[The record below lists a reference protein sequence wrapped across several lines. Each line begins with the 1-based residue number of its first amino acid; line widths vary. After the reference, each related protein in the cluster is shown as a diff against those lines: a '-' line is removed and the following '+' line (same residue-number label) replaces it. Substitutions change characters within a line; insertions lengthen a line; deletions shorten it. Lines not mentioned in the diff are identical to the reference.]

1 MVLDKLEDQKSGK
14 SDKDQGSNKKVST
27 TAKIFTCQEI
37 EAKSLKRN
45 FQKSSS
51 K

>member
-1 MVLDKLEDQKSGK
+1 MVLDKLEDQNIGK
-14 SDKDQGSNKKVST
+14 SIKDQGSNKKAHSS
-27 TAKIFTCQEI
+27 AKIFTCQEI

-45 FQKSSS
+45 LQKSSS